1 MTEIIKFPSRESLPA
16 PEGRTGRGGRYR
28 RNPLR
33 RQLRL
38 TSIAMVHLNKIDPQ
52 HTADDIEFIRR
63 GVVAARVLADEIARL
78 AAGVGCAPKGQ
89 PAKAE
94 KDDLSYAYFLR
105 IFRDYFVQEFA
116 GGKDVVQI
124 FDDLESGVA
133 KRLGHGDIRHADPSP
148 PKRTEDKAA
157 LARDLAFRG
166 LDEQVSDLDRW
177 AGLSASLVGEC
188 VEATVETG
196 PELQIA
202 YVVANHLREFVKD
215 FKTKYYRAWK
225 EPDGEVA

>member
-16 PEGRTGRGGRYR
+16 PEGRTGRGGRYK
-28 RNPLR
+28 RNALR
-33 RQLRL
+33 RQL
-38 TSIAMVHLNKIDPQ
+38 TQASVAMVKLNKIDPQ
-52 HTADDIEFIRR
+52 HTADDIETIRR
-63 GVVAARVLADEIARL
+63 GVVAARFLADELARL
-78 AAGVGCAPKGQ
+78 AAGVGCAPECQ
-89 PAKAE
+89 PARAE
-94 KDDLSYAYFLR
+94 KDLSYAYFLR
-105 IFRDYFVQEFA
+105 NFRDYFVQEFA

-157 LARDLAFRG
+157 LARDLAFRD

-177 AGLSASLVGEC
+177 GELAASLVGEC
-188 VEATVETG
+188 VGATVETG

-202 YVVANHLREFVKD
+202 YVVVNHLREFVKD

-225 EPDGEVA
+225 NADGEEAA